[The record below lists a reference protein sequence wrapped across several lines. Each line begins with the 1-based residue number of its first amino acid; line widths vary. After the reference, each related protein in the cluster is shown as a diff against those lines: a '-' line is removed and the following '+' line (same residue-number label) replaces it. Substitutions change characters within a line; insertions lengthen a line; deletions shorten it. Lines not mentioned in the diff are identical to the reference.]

1 MASPQ
6 IVKDQGSPS
15 STKPPVVTTPKV
27 KHVPKSTFPLAH
39 LPELLRLIEGNDRI
53 QSDLVSQLRAHF
65 ETVSSK
71 GAIEVKIKEV
81 AVREGK
87 SKEKRWRVKPEAWV
101 SEDLCTQCGTTLMCD
116 QASCGLPAPVTISAS
131 SNTTS
136 S

>member
-6 IVKDQGSPS
+6 IVKVQGSPS
-15 STKPPVVTTPKV
+15 STKPPVTTPKV

-71 GAIEVKIKEV
+71 GAIELKIKEV

-101 SEDLCTQCGTTLMCD
+101 SGGLYTQCGTTLMCD
-116 QASCGLPAPVTISAS
+116 QASCGLPTPVAMTAN

>member
-1 MASPQ
+1 M
-6 IVKDQGSPS
+6 
-15 STKPPVVTTPKV
+15 
-27 KHVPKSTFPLAH
+27 PKSTFPLAH

-53 QSDLVSQLRAHF
+53 QSDLISQLRAHF

-71 GAIEVKIKEV
+71 GAIELKIKEV

-87 SKEKRWRVKPEAWV
+87 SKEKRWRVKAEAWV
-101 SEDLCTQCGTTLMCD
+101 SGDRYTQCGTTLMCD
-116 QASCGLPAPVTISAS
+116 QASCGLPAPVAMTD